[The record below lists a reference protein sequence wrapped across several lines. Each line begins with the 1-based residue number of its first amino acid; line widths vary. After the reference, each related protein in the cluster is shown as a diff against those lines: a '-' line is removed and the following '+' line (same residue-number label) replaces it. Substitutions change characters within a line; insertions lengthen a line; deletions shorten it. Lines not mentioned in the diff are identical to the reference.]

1 MKRRFKFIILT
12 FMLYFSDI
20 LYHYMPYRNP
30 DSHIFCK
37 LPVLLPTLRALQTKI
52 MICWRKATNIW
63 YKAVYVLSIAAY
75 KDSINISSLE

>member
-52 MICWRKATNIW
+52 MIC
-63 YKAVYVLSIAAY
+63 
-75 KDSINISSLE
+75 